1 MWLSPRSPTPITA
14 RSGRDPLVPTCAH
27 RASLLDTAAM
37 TTIQP
42 ELWVDAGVSA
52 VSFYEDAFGARR
64 LHMVGD
70 GEDVVAQLAIGE
82 AVFWVATA
90 GASTERLV
98 PREVGGST
106 GRFLL
111 VVDDPVA
118 VQGRAVGA
126 GATEKS
132 PVDQEHGWLV
142 GRVVDP
148 YGHEWEVGKPLA
160 EWPPTISE

>member
-1 MWLSPRSPTPITA
+1 
-14 RSGRDPLVPTCAH
+14 
-27 RASLLDTAAM
+27 M

-42 ELWVDAGVSA
+42 ELWVDAGASA
-52 VSFYEDAFGARR
+52 VSFYENAFGARR
-64 LHMVGD
+64 LHMTGD

-90 GASTERLV
+90 GASSERLV
-98 PREVGGST
+98 PRDVGGST
-106 GRFLL
+106 GRILL
-111 VVDDPVA
+111 VVDDPAA
-118 VQGRAVGA
+118 VQGRAVAA

-148 YGHEWEVGKPLA
+148 YGHEWEIGKPLV
-160 EWPPTISE
+160 EWPPTNTG

>member
-1 MWLSPRSPTPITA
+1 
-14 RSGRDPLVPTCAH
+14 
-27 RASLLDTAAM
+27 M

-52 VSFYEDAFGARR
+52 VSFYEAAFGARR

-70 GEDVVAQLAIGE
+70 EEDVVAQLAIGE

-90 GASTERLV
+90 GVSTERLV

-106 GRFLL
+106 GRVLL

-118 VQGRAVGA
+118 VQERAVAA
-126 GATEKS
+126 GAIEKS

-148 YGHEWEVGKPLA
+148 YGHEWEVGKPLV
-160 EWPPTISE
+160 EWPSTTSE

>member
-1 MWLSPRSPTPITA
+1 
-14 RSGRDPLVPTCAH
+14 
-27 RASLLDTAAM
+27 M

-42 ELWVDAGVSA
+42 ELWVDAGVTA
-52 VSFYEDAFGARR
+52 ASFYEDAFGASR

-70 GEDVVAQLAIGE
+70 GENVVAQLVIRE

-90 GASTERLV
+90 GASSERLV

-106 GRFLL
+106 GRLLL
-111 VVDDPVA
+111 VVDDPAA
-118 VQGRAVGA
+118 VQARAVVA

-148 YGHEWEVGKPLA
+148 YVMNGRSVSHLPIGLPRSRSKALRPA
-160 EWPPTISE
+160 RSSA

>member
-1 MWLSPRSPTPITA
+1 
-14 RSGRDPLVPTCAH
+14 
-27 RASLLDTAAM
+27 M

-52 VSFYEDAFGARR
+52 VSFYEDAFGART

-82 AVFWVATA
+82 AVFWVTTA

-106 GRFLL
+106 GRVLL
-111 VVDDPVA
+111 VVDDPMA
-118 VQGRAVGA
+118 VQARAVGA

-132 PVDQEHGWLV
+132 PVGQEHGWLV

-148 YGHEWEVGKPLA
+148 YGHEWEVGKPLV
-160 EWPPTISE
+160 EWPPPTISK